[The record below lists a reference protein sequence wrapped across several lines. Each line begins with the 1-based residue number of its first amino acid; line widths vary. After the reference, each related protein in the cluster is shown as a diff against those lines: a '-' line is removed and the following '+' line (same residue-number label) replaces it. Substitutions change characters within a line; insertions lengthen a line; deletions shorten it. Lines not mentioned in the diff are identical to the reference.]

1 MQKKNDISNRV
12 YCLSPAVE
20 SGRDRECTNKDFY
33 QPDNEELVDIGKLG
47 YGSRVNH
54 RETNLPYI
62 ILNFEKGQTI
72 KPKVQQK
79 INSTIELMYQSTS
92 PYLFRL
98 LNHFEDDD
106 NVYLIFEP
114 YDGKTLKEK
123 LTDQG
128 PFNAHTS
135 LKYIKEAALGIKTL
149 HSNKMFNITV
159 LPETILIG
167 ECLKLTDYGLK
178 MSVKNM
184 SKKPL
189 RTTFYI
195 KKGQSNYPI
204 TAYTSPE
211 ELEGLKKKSKPIL
224 DSKTD
229 SWNLGILL
237 YEMLTKFKSPFKGD
251 TIEELINNIL
261 TAEPDLSIIEDEL
274 CRLLLEKLLKK
285 NPQERIDIN
294 DMLLI
299 DSINSIDI
307 EEPVI
312 DLNDNIMNPNSQE
325 REEYIPNVQQGA
337 YEFDSSMAESIKF
350 ENENLKK
357 KIERL
362 QKMNAKLEGAPRSTY
377 KQKKHHIN
385 QVSSANFMDEDISNP
400 KESINI
406 LSEQDLENKEKK
418 LDELIKKEGGDLAQI
433 EDTEK
438 DEEISDLEDDID
450 KLGIQNKLLK
460 LKYKYS
466 RLKDKVTKIKKK
478 QKKYEVK
485 IAKLKEEKNELL
497 DKKRKNEENEK
508 QQTQKKNQKISEMKE
523 ALNKKIEDFTA
534 KDKTFRELVE
544 TLITLSKEDYGKE
557 VEEHKKVI
565 EDNMKQFNEKKEEVK
580 KILNEKAK
588 SSTSTIQKET
598 KPNPLADTVQ
608 ENKKK
613 INELMEFKRNFDQ
626 AKIQETT
633 YTSQINQ
640 IKEKIEIDKE
650 NMELYKYRMEQIRNY
665 LNTIDEEKCNVQN
678 LINSTKT
685 FIEKHFSN
693 LAIEFDN
700 EIINN
705 PDA

>member
-1 MQKKNDISNRV
+1 MQKTNDISNRQ

-114 YDGKTLKEK
+114 YDGQTLKEK

-184 SKKPL
+184 NKKPL
-189 RTTFYI
+189 RTTFYL

-211 ELEGLKKKSKPIL
+211 ELEGLKKKARPVL

-237 YEMLTKFKSPFKGD
+237 YEMLTQFQSPFKGD

-274 CRLLLEKLLKK
+274 CRLLLAKLLKK

-312 DLNDNIMNPNSQE
+312 DLNDNIINPNSQE
-325 REEYIPNVQQGA
+325 QEEYTPNVQQGA

-350 ENENLKK
+350 ENENLRK

-385 QVSSANFMDEDISNP
+385 QVSSANFMDEDIT
-400 KESINI
+400 KESI
-406 LSEQDLENKEKK
+406 LTEQDLENKEKK
-418 LDELIKKEGGDLAQI
+418 LDDLIKKAGGDLSQI
-433 EDTEK
+433 EDIEK
-438 DEEISDLEDDID
+438 DDEISDLEDDID
-450 KLGIQNKLLK
+450 KLGIQNKILK

-466 RLKDKVTKIKKK
+466 RLKEKVSKIRKK
-478 QKKYEVK
+478 QKKYEFK
-485 IAKLKEEKNELL
+485 IAKLKEEKSELL
-497 DKKRKNEENEK
+497 DKKSKNEEKEK

-523 ALNKKIEDFTA
+523 ALNKRIEEFTA
-534 KDKTFRELVE
+534 EDKTFRELVE
-544 TLITLSKEDYGKE
+544 TLINLSKEDYGKE
-557 VEEHKKVI
+557 VEENKKVL
-565 EDNMKQFNEKKEEVK
+565 EDNMKQFYEKKEELQ

-588 SSTSTIQKET
+588 SANSTLQIET
-598 KPNPLADTVQ
+598 KPNPLNDTVQ

-613 INELMEFKRNFDQ
+613 IDELMEFKLNFEQ
-626 AKIQETT
+626 AKIKEAT
-633 YTSQINQ
+633 YNSQIKQ
-640 IKEKIEIDKE
+640 LKEKSEIDKE
-650 NMELYKYRMEQIRNY
+650 NMELYQYRSEQIRKY
-665 LNTIDEEKCNVQN
+665 LNTIDEDKCNVQN
-678 LINSTKT
+678 LINATKV
-685 FIEKHFSN
+685 FIEIHFQN
-693 LAIEFDN
+693 LAGAFEN

>member
-1 MQKKNDISNRV
+1 MQKTNDISNRQ

-114 YDGKTLKEK
+114 YDGQTLKEK

-184 SKKPL
+184 NKKPL
-189 RTTFYI
+189 RTTFYL

-211 ELEGLKKKSKPIL
+211 ELEGLKKKARPVL

-237 YEMLTKFKSPFKGD
+237 YEMLTQFQSPFKGD

-274 CRLLLEKLLKK
+274 CRLLLAKLLKK

-312 DLNDNIMNPNSQE
+312 DLNDNIINPNSQE
-325 REEYIPNVQQGA
+325 QEEYTPNVQQGA

-350 ENENLKK
+350 ENENLRK

-400 KESINI
+400 KESI
-406 LSEQDLENKEKK
+406 LTEQDLENKEKK
-418 LDELIKKEGGDLAQI
+418 LDDLIKKAGGDLSQI
-433 EDTEK
+433 EDIEK
-438 DEEISDLEDDID
+438 DDEISDLEDDID
-450 KLGIQNKLLK
+450 KLGIQNKILK

-466 RLKDKVTKIKKK
+466 RLKDKVSKIRKK
-478 QKKYEVK
+478 QKKYEFK
-485 IAKLKEEKNELL
+485 IAKLKEEKSELL
-497 DKKRKNEENEK
+497 DKKSKNEEKEK

-523 ALNKKIEDFTA
+523 ALNKRIEEFTA
-534 KDKTFRELVE
+534 EDKTFRELVE
-544 TLITLSKEDYGKE
+544 TLINLSKEDYGKE
-557 VEEHKKVI
+557 VEENKKVL
-565 EDNMKQFNEKKEEVK
+565 EDNMKQFIEKKEELQ

-588 SSTSTIQKET
+588 SANSTIQIET
-598 KPNPLADTVQ
+598 KPNPLNDTVK

-613 INELMEFKRNFDQ
+613 IDELMEFKLNFEQ
-626 AKIQETT
+626 AKIKEAT
-633 YTSQINQ
+633 YNSQIKQ
-640 IKEKIEIDKE
+640 LKEKSEIDKE
-650 NMELYKYRMEQIRNY
+650 NMELYQYRSEQIRKY
-665 LNTIDEEKCNVQN
+665 LNTIDEDKCNVQN
-678 LINSTKT
+678 LINATKV
-685 FIEKHFSN
+685 FIEIHFQN
-693 LAIEFDN
+693 LAGAFEN

>member
-1 MQKKNDISNRV
+1 MQKTNDISNRQ

-72 KPKVQQK
+72 KPNVQQK

-114 YDGKTLKEK
+114 YDGQTLKEK

-184 SKKPL
+184 NKKPL
-189 RTTFYI
+189 RTTFYL

-211 ELEGLKKKSKPIL
+211 ELEGLKKKARPVL

-237 YEMLTKFKSPFKGD
+237 YEMLTQFQSPFKGD

-274 CRLLLEKLLKK
+274 CRLLLAKLLKK

-312 DLNDNIMNPNSQE
+312 DLNDNIINPNSQE
-325 REEYIPNVQQGA
+325 QEEYTPNVQQGA

-350 ENENLKK
+350 ENENLRK

-400 KESINI
+400 KESI
-406 LSEQDLENKEKK
+406 LTEQDLENKEKK
-418 LDELIKKEGGDLAQI
+418 LDELIKKAGGDLSQI
-433 EDTEK
+433 EDIEK
-438 DEEISDLEDDID
+438 DDEISDLEDDID
-450 KLGIQNKLLK
+450 KLGIQNKILK

-466 RLKDKVTKIKKK
+466 RLKDKVSKIKKK
-478 QKKYEVK
+478 QKKYEFK
-485 IAKLKEEKNELL
+485 IAKLKEEKSELL
-497 DKKRKNEENEK
+497 DKKSKNEEKEK
-508 QQTQKKNQKISEMKE
+508 QQTQKKNQKISEMKD
-523 ALNKKIEDFTA
+523 ALNKRIEEFTA
-534 KDKTFRELVE
+534 EDKTFRELVE
-544 TLITLSKEDYGKE
+544 TLINLSKEDYGKE
-557 VEEHKKVI
+557 IEENKKVL
-565 EDNMKQFNEKKEEVK
+565 EDNMKQFYERKEELQ

-588 SSTSTIQKET
+588 SVNSTIQIET
-598 KPNPLADTVQ
+598 KPNPLNDTVQ

-613 INELMEFKRNFDQ
+613 IDELMEFKLNFEQ
-626 AKIQETT
+626 AKIKEAT
-633 YTSQINQ
+633 YNSQIKQ
-640 IKEKIEIDKE
+640 LKEKSEIDKE
-650 NMELYKYRMEQIRNY
+650 NMELYQYRSEQIRKY
-665 LNTIDEEKCNVQN
+665 LNTIDEDKCNVQN
-678 LINSTKT
+678 LINATKV
-685 FIEKHFSN
+685 FIEIHFQN
-693 LAIEFDN
+693 LAGAFEN

>member
-1 MQKKNDISNRV
+1 MQKTNDISNRQ

-114 YDGKTLKEK
+114 YDGQTLKEK

-184 SKKPL
+184 NKKPL
-189 RTTFYI
+189 RTTFYL

-211 ELEGLKKKSKPIL
+211 ELEGLKKKARPVL

-237 YEMLTKFKSPFKGD
+237 YEMLTQVQSPFKGD

-274 CRLLLEKLLKK
+274 CRLLLAKLLKK

-312 DLNDNIMNPNSQE
+312 DLNDNIINPNSQE
-325 REEYIPNVQQGA
+325 QEEYTPNVQQGA

-350 ENENLKK
+350 ENENLRK

-400 KESINI
+400 KESI
-406 LSEQDLENKEKK
+406 LTEQDLENKEKK
-418 LDELIKKEGGDLAQI
+418 LDDLIKKAGGDLSQI
-433 EDTEK
+433 EDIEK
-438 DEEISDLEDDID
+438 DDEISDLEDDID
-450 KLGIQNKLLK
+450 KLGIQNKILK

-466 RLKDKVTKIKKK
+466 RLKDKVSKIRKK
-478 QKKYEVK
+478 QKKYEFK
-485 IAKLKEEKNELL
+485 IAKLKEEKSELL
-497 DKKRKNEENEK
+497 DKKSKNEEKEK

-523 ALNKKIEDFTA
+523 ALNKRIEEFTA
-534 KDKTFRELVE
+534 EDKTFRELVE
-544 TLITLSKEDYGKE
+544 TLINLSKEDYGKE
-557 VEEHKKVI
+557 VEENKKVL
-565 EDNMKQFNEKKEEVK
+565 EDNMKQFIEKKEELQ

-588 SSTSTIQKET
+588 SANSTIQIET
-598 KPNPLADTVQ
+598 KPNPLNDTVK

-613 INELMEFKRNFDQ
+613 IDELMEFKLNFEQ
-626 AKIQETT
+626 AKIKEAT
-633 YTSQINQ
+633 YNSQIKQ
-640 IKEKIEIDKE
+640 LKEKSEIDKE
-650 NMELYKYRMEQIRNY
+650 NMELYQYRSEQIRKY
-665 LNTIDEEKCNVQN
+665 LNTIDEDKCNVQN
-678 LINSTKT
+678 LINATKV
-685 FIEKHFSN
+685 FIEIHFQN
-693 LAIEFDN
+693 LAGAFEN

>member
-1 MQKKNDISNRV
+1 MQKTNDISNRQ

-114 YDGKTLKEK
+114 YDGQTLKEK

-184 SKKPL
+184 NKKPL
-189 RTTFYI
+189 RTTFYL

-211 ELEGLKKKSKPIL
+211 ELEGLKKKARPVL

-237 YEMLTKFKSPFKGD
+237 YEMLTQFQSPFKGD

-274 CRLLLEKLLKK
+274 CRLLLAKLLKK

-312 DLNDNIMNPNSQE
+312 DLNDNIINPNSQE
-325 REEYIPNVQQGA
+325 QEEYTPNVQQGA

-350 ENENLKK
+350 ENENLRK

-400 KESINI
+400 KESI
-406 LSEQDLENKEKK
+406 LTEQDLENKEKK
-418 LDELIKKEGGDLAQI
+418 LDELIKKAGGDLSQI
-433 EDTEK
+433 EDIEK
-438 DEEISDLEDDID
+438 DDEISDLEDEID
-450 KLGIQNKLLK
+450 KLGIQNKILK

-466 RLKDKVTKIKKK
+466 RLKDKVSKIKKK
-478 QKKYEVK
+478 QKKYEFK
-485 IAKLKEEKNELL
+485 IAKLKEEKSELL
-497 DKKRKNEENEK
+497 DKKSKNEEKEK

-523 ALNKKIEDFTA
+523 ALNKRIEEFTA
-534 KDKTFRELVE
+534 EDKTFRELVE
-544 TLITLSKEDYGKE
+544 TLINLSKEDYGKE
-557 VEEHKKVI
+557 IEENKKVL
-565 EDNMKQFNEKKEEVK
+565 EENMKQFYERKEELQ

-588 SSTSTIQKET
+588 SANSTIQIET
-598 KPNPLADTVQ
+598 KPNPLNDTVQ

-613 INELMEFKRNFDQ
+613 IDELMEFKLNFEQ
-626 AKIQETT
+626 AKIKEAT
-633 YTSQINQ
+633 YNSQIKQ
-640 IKEKIEIDKE
+640 LKEKSEIDKE
-650 NMELYKYRMEQIRNY
+650 NMELYQYRSEQIRKY
-665 LNTIDEEKCNVQN
+665 LNTIDEDKCNVQN
-678 LINSTKT
+678 LINATKV
-685 FIEKHFSN
+685 FIEIHFQN
-693 LAIEFDN
+693 LAGAFEN

>member
-1 MQKKNDISNRV
+1 MQKTNDISNRQ

-114 YDGKTLKEK
+114 YDGQTLKEK

-184 SKKPL
+184 NKKPL
-189 RTTFYI
+189 RTTFYL

-211 ELEGLKKKSKPIL
+211 ELEGLKKKARPVL

-237 YEMLTKFKSPFKGD
+237 YEMLTQFQSPFKGD

-274 CRLLLEKLLKK
+274 CRLLLAKLLKK

-312 DLNDNIMNPNSQE
+312 DLNDNIINPNSQE
-325 REEYIPNVQQGA
+325 QEEYTPNVQQGA

-350 ENENLKK
+350 ENENLRK

-400 KESINI
+400 KESI
-406 LSEQDLENKEKK
+406 LTEQDLENKEKK
-418 LDELIKKEGGDLAQI
+418 LDELIKKAGGDLSQI
-433 EDTEK
+433 EDIEK
-438 DEEISDLEDDID
+438 DDEISDLEDEID
-450 KLGIQNKLLK
+450 KLGIQNKILK

-466 RLKDKVTKIKKK
+466 RLKDKVSKIKKK
-478 QKKYEVK
+478 QKKYEFK
-485 IAKLKEEKNELL
+485 IAKLKEEKSELL
-497 DKKRKNEENEK
+497 DKKSKNEEKEK

-523 ALNKKIEDFTA
+523 ALNKRIEEFTA
-534 KDKTFRELVE
+534 EDKTFRELVE
-544 TLITLSKEDYGKE
+544 TLINLSKEDYGKE
-557 VEEHKKVI
+557 IEENKKVL
-565 EDNMKQFNEKKEEVK
+565 EDNMKQFYERKEELQ

-588 SSTSTIQKET
+588 SANSTIQIET
-598 KPNPLADTVQ
+598 KPNPLNDTVQ

-613 INELMEFKRNFDQ
+613 IDELMEFKLNFEQ
-626 AKIQETT
+626 AKIKEAT
-633 YTSQINQ
+633 YNSQIKQ
-640 IKEKIEIDKE
+640 LKEKSEIDKE
-650 NMELYKYRMEQIRNY
+650 NMELYQYRSEQIRKY
-665 LNTIDEEKCNVQN
+665 LNTIDEDKCNVQN
-678 LINSTKT
+678 LINATKV
-685 FIEKHFSN
+685 FIEIHFQN
-693 LAIEFDN
+693 LAGAFEN

>member
-1 MQKKNDISNRV
+1 MQKTNDISNRQ

-114 YDGKTLKEK
+114 YDGQTLKEK

-184 SKKPL
+184 NKKPL
-189 RTTFYI
+189 RTTFYL

-211 ELEGLKKKSKPIL
+211 ELEGLKKKARPVL

-237 YEMLTKFKSPFKGD
+237 YEMLTQFQSPFKGD

-274 CRLLLEKLLKK
+274 CRLLLAKLLKK

-312 DLNDNIMNPNSQE
+312 DLNDNIINPNSQE
-325 REEYIPNVQQGA
+325 QEEYTPNVQQGA

-350 ENENLKK
+350 ENENLRK

-385 QVSSANFMDEDISNP
+385 QVSSANFMDEDIT
-400 KESINI
+400 KESI
-406 LSEQDLENKEKK
+406 LTEQDLENKEKK
-418 LDELIKKEGGDLAQI
+418 LDELIKKAGGDLSQI
-433 EDTEK
+433 EDIEK
-438 DEEISDLEDDID
+438 DDEISDLEDDID
-450 KLGIQNKLLK
+450 KLGIQNKILK

-466 RLKDKVTKIKKK
+466 RLKDKVSKIRKK
-478 QKKYEVK
+478 QKKYEFK
-485 IAKLKEEKNELL
+485 ISKLKEEKSELL
-497 DKKRKNEENEK
+497 DKKSKNEEKEK

-523 ALNKKIEDFTA
+523 ALNKRIEEFTA
-534 KDKTFRELVE
+534 EDKTFRELVE
-544 TLITLSKEDYGKE
+544 TLINLSKEDYGKE
-557 VEEHKKVI
+557 IEENKKVL
-565 EDNMKQFNEKKEEVK
+565 EDNMKQFYERKKELQ

-588 SSTSTIQKET
+588 SVNSTIQIET
-598 KPNPLADTVQ
+598 KPNPLNDTVQ

-613 INELMEFKRNFDQ
+613 IDELMEFKLNFEQ
-626 AKIQETT
+626 AKIKEAT
-633 YTSQINQ
+633 YNSQIKQ
-640 IKEKIEIDKE
+640 LKEKSEIDKE
-650 NMELYKYRMEQIRNY
+650 NMELYQYRSEQIRKY
-665 LNTIDEEKCNVQN
+665 LNTIDEDKCNVQN
-678 LINSTKT
+678 LINATKV
-685 FIEKHFSN
+685 FIEIHFQN
-693 LAIEFDN
+693 LAGAFEN

>member
-1 MQKKNDISNRV
+1 MQKTNDISNRQ

-114 YDGKTLKEK
+114 YDGQTLKEK

-184 SKKPL
+184 NKKPL
-189 RTTFYI
+189 RTTFYL

-211 ELEGLKKKSKPIL
+211 ELEGLKKKARPVL

-237 YEMLTKFKSPFKGD
+237 YEMLTQFQSPFKGD

-274 CRLLLEKLLKK
+274 CRLLLAKLLKK

-312 DLNDNIMNPNSQE
+312 DLNDNIINPNSQE
-325 REEYIPNVQQGA
+325 QEEYTPNVQQGA

-350 ENENLKK
+350 ENENLRK

-385 QVSSANFMDEDISNP
+385 QVSSANFMDEDIT
-400 KESINI
+400 KESI
-406 LSEQDLENKEKK
+406 LTEQDLENKEKK
-418 LDELIKKEGGDLAQI
+418 LDDLIKKAGGDLSQI
-433 EDTEK
+433 EDIEK
-438 DEEISDLEDDID
+438 DDEISDLEDDID
-450 KLGIQNKLLK
+450 KLGIQNKILK

-466 RLKDKVTKIKKK
+466 RLKDKVSKIRKK
-478 QKKYEVK
+478 QKKYEFK
-485 IAKLKEEKNELL
+485 IAKLKEEKSELL
-497 DKKRKNEENEK
+497 DKKSKNEEKEK
-508 QQTQKKNQKISEMKE
+508 QQTQKKNQKISEMKD
-523 ALNKKIEDFTA
+523 ALNKRIEEFTA
-534 KDKTFRELVE
+534 EDKTFRELVE
-544 TLITLSKEDYGKE
+544 TLINLSKEDYGKE
-557 VEEHKKVI
+557 IEENKKVL
-565 EDNMKQFNEKKEEVK
+565 EDNMKQFYERKKELQ

-588 SSTSTIQKET
+588 SVNSTIQIET
-598 KPNPLADTVQ
+598 KPNPLNDTVQ

-613 INELMEFKRNFDQ
+613 IDELMEFKLNFEQ
-626 AKIQETT
+626 AKIKEAT
-633 YTSQINQ
+633 YNSQIKQ
-640 IKEKIEIDKE
+640 LKEKSEIDKE
-650 NMELYKYRMEQIRNY
+650 NMELYQYRSEQIRKY
-665 LNTIDEEKCNVQN
+665 LNTIDEDKCNVQN
-678 LINSTKT
+678 LINATKV
-685 FIEKHFSN
+685 FIEIHFQN
-693 LAIEFDN
+693 LAGAFEN